1 MKMNKHNKCNQN
13 KCNYQMH
20 AIIIKRLHKKL
31 SPMECLN
38 GPILKRCL
46 SDLSDIR

>member
-1 MKMNKHNKCNQN
+1 MKMNKQN
-13 KCNYQMH
+13 KCNYRMH
-20 AIIIKRLHKKL
+20 AIIIKRLYKKL
-31 SPMECLN
+31 SLMECLN